1 METILAFIWAP
12 IVLYAVTFALGLL
25 AEGILRTRFA
35 EALVAPVGLA
45 ILISLV
51 MPLYRLGAGSGVAVA
66 ATLVCAAAGLV
77 LGRRDL
83 RARINPG
90 GAGIAALAVYAL
102 YMAPVVLTGHWTW
115 AGYNFVNDT
124 SSNFVWA
131 DLLSRVGVSLPG
143 VVDSTTANIQT
154 APVALGY
161 PMGAHALLATLQPLT
176 GASIPA
182 IYQPV
187 IAASASL
194 AAMAMTQLARASG
207 LRTPLAALAG
217 ALPMAGVLVYRYALH
232 GAIKEV
238 VVIALLATA
247 AALAR
252 ESLDRTLSFRVAI
265 PIALCAAALLH
276 VFSAVGAIWALVLG
290 ILVLGV
296 ALLEGRGV
304 RAVVRLA
311 IAGAVIGVIAV
322 AANLSDIGH
331 FANHAGDAFASS
343 GGASTAYMGHLLR
356 PIPLTETAG
365 VWLTGDYRGPVV
377 NDATVPNAVLIA
389 LVGLLAGVGIVL
401 ELRRRRPV
409 GLLLL
414 IPAAVVAAAFIPQLS
429 PYAGAKL
436 LVILSPAVVLMAALG
451 GLQLVQG
458 STRRVAVAA
467 GVVTGLVVLGL
478 AGTASFGFRYATLA
492 PSGRI
497 AALEDAADH
506 AKGDGPWLM
515 AEWEEY
521 AKYFMRDLKVNS
533 AFEAE
538 SPRPA
543 ELRPPGGPLFGQ
555 YYDLDQLTLPYVTS
569 FPGIITRRSPVASRP
584 PAAFRLV
591 YSNDYYDVWRRRP
604 GVRVLE
610 HMPLQHRHDAT
621 LQPSCAEVRRLAAS
635 ARPGDQMIA
644 TSRAEIV
651 TLDPTPASVR
661 PDGWERATPDTVTPQ
676 VPGEVEQERDTP
688 AGRFDVWVK
697 GSFGRGTMAYVDGQQ
712 IGTAKGINT
721 PGQWLEVGEVRL
733 SAGEHTLKLRR
744 PGLGVGPGD
753 AWRGEIGPL
762 ALEPLEKP
770 RLVTVAPDDASQLC
784 GRQWDWIEVVRG

>member
-12 IVLYAVTFALGLL
+12 VVLYALAFALGLL

-45 ILISLV
+45 ILISFV
-51 MPLYRLGAGSGVAVA
+51 MPLYRLGADSEVAVA
-66 ATLVCAAAGLV
+66 ATLVCAATGLV

-83 RARINPG
+83 RARLNPG
-90 GAGIAALAVYAL
+90 AAGIAALAIYAL
-102 YMAPVVLTGHWTW
+102 YIAPVALTGHWTW

-131 DLLSRVGVSLPG
+131 DLLSRTGISLPA
-143 VVDSTTANIQT
+143 VVDSTTTNIET

-161 PMGAHALLATLQPLT
+161 PMGAHGLLATLQPLT
-176 GASIPA
+176 GASVPA

-187 IAASASL
+187 IAASAGL
-194 AAMAMTQLARASG
+194 AAMAMTQLARGTG
-207 LRTPLAALAG
+207 LLPPLAALAG
-217 ALPMAGVLVYRYALH
+217 AIPMAGVLLYRYALH

-238 VVIALLATA
+238 LVVALLATA

-252 ESLDRTLSFRVAI
+252 ESLDRALSFRVAI

-276 VFSAVGAIWALVLG
+276 VFSAVGAVWVLVLG

-296 ALLEGRGV
+296 ALLEGRSV

-311 IAGAVIGVIAV
+311 IAGAVIGVAAV
-322 AANLSDIGH
+322 AANLSDIEN

-343 GGASTAYMGHLLR
+343 GGASTAYMGHLVR
-356 PIPLTETAG
+356 PIPVTQTAG

-377 NDATVPNAVLIA
+377 NAARVPNSVLITLVA
-389 LVGLLAGVGIVL
+389 LLGAIGIVL
-401 ELRRRRPV
+401 ELRRRRPA

-414 IPAAVVAAAFIPQLS
+414 IPAAVVAAVLIPRLS

-436 LVILSPAVVLMAALG
+436 LVILSPAVVFMGALG

-458 STRRVAVAA
+458 SGRRMAVTA

-478 AGTASFGFRYATLA
+478 AGTDGFGYRYATLA
-492 PSGRI
+492 PPGRVT
-497 AALEDAADH
+497 AMEDAADH
-506 AKGDGPWLM
+506 AKGGGSWLV
-515 AEWEEY
+515 AEWEEF
-521 AKYFMRDLKVNS
+521 AKYFMREVKVNA

-555 YYDLDQLTLPYVTS
+555 YYDLDRLTLPYVTS

-591 YSNDYYDVWRRRP
+591 YANAYYQVWRRKP
-604 GVRVLE
+604 GVRVVDHL
-610 HMPLQHRHDAT
+610 PLQRIHDAT
-621 LQPSCAEVRRLAAS
+621 LKPNCSAVRGLADAARAGDRLIAAS
-635 ARPGDQMIA
+635 RP
-644 TSRAEIV
+644 EIV
-651 TLDPTPASVR
+651 ALDPTPAPVR
-661 PDGWERATPDTVTPQ
+661 PDGWIRVTPDTVAPQ
-676 VPGEVEQERDTP
+676 VPGEVEQERKTP
-688 AGRFDVWVK
+688 AGQFVVWIK
-697 GSFGRGTMAYVDGQQ
+697 GSFGRGTMAYVDGRHV
-712 IGTAKGINT
+712 GTAKGINT
-721 PGQWLEVGEVRL
+721 PGQWLEVGQVRL
-733 SAGEHTLKLRR
+733 SAGQHRLKLRR
-744 PGLGVGPGD
+744 PGFGLGPGD
-753 AWRGEIGPL
+753 AWRGELGPL
-762 ALEPLEKP
+762 ALEPVNHE
-770 RLVTVAPDDASQLC
+770 RLVSVAPADARLLC